1 MEVFTMFA
9 VKLNKVE
16 KELRARRFTARKLY
30 NTCQFEAFKSMN
42 AETNMF
48 EHNYKMATQT
58 EVKI

>member
-1 MEVFTMFA
+1 MFA